1 MRVYRKLTADG
12 HFASIAF
19 NVVSTTLPA
28 RAEGKVLDQ
37 VACLTS
43 LRLCMATMKRH
54 CQSVFVKA
62 SIVLFVRVRGLHTD
76 KTVRYL
82 SAPWDHLLCSLTVG
96 TSRRRKGGTT
106 AREDTRPSSAEGRV
120 QVSPL
125 STHRGGVTLSLRY

>member
-82 SAPWDHLLCSLTVG
+82 SAPWVI
-96 TSRRRKGGTT
+96 TSC
-106 AREDTRPSSAEGRV
+106 AHSPWV
-120 QVSPL
+120 QVADGKGEPPRERTLAQAPQKDVYKSHHFPL
-125 STHRGGVTLSLRY
+125 TAAG